1 VHDCGDF
8 SLPLEFIHAAR
19 ADLYAEWRMQTKKE
33 VSPEQLQ
40 LWFEEI
46 MTAAT
51 RICDQYGIGPS
62 GVRLA
67 APADQQKKAS

>member
-1 VHDCGDF
+1 MFAVISAFPFNSFMPPGQT
-8 SLPLEFIHAAR
+8 FIPK
-19 ADLYAEWRMQTKKE
+19 WRMQTKEE

-51 RICDQYGIGPS
+51 RICEQYGIGPS
-62 GVRLA
+62 AVRLP
-67 APADQQKKAS
+67 APNQQKKAS

>member
-1 VHDCGDF
+1 
-8 SLPLEFIHAAR
+8 
-19 ADLYAEWRMQTKKE
+19 MQTKEE

-51 RICDQYGIGPS
+51 RICEQYGIGPS
-62 GVRLA
+62 AVRLP
-67 APADQQKKAS
+67 APKQQKKAS

>member
-1 VHDCGDF
+1 MIAVISASPFNSFMPPGQT
-8 SLPLEFIHAAR
+8 FI
-19 ADLYAEWRMQTKKE
+19 LKWRMQTKEE

-51 RICDQYGIGPS
+51 RICEQYGIGPS
-62 GVRLA
+62 AVRLP